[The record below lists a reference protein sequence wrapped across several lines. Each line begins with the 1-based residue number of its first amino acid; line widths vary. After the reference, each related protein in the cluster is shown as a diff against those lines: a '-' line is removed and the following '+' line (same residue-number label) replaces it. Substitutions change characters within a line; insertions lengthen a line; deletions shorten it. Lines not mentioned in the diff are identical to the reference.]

1 MSNSTTTTSEMPNT
15 TKDSTGW
22 ITANPVA
29 DFLLM
34 YSAEIRYLCMFA
46 YCFLHGKNQY
56 EQEMNP
62 DTHEPANIHFSSVL

>member
-1 MSNSTTTTSEMPNT
+1 
-15 TKDSTGW
+15 
-22 ITANPVA
+22 
-29 DFLLM
+29 M

>member
-1 MSNSTTTTSEMPNT
+1 MNATTTTSEMPNT
-15 TKDSTGW
+15 MKDSTEW

-46 YCFLHGKNQY
+46 YCFLHGKKRISSTKEANFDVLYINQ
-56 EQEMNP
+56 
-62 DTHEPANIHFSSVL
+62 